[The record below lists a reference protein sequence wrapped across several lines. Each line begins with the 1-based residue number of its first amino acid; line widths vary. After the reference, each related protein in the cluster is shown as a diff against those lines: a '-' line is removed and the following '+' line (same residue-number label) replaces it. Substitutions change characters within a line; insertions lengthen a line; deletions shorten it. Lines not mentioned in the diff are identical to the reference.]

1 MAITR
6 RITVKQKDNTTESVA
21 FLSDVTLDGIT
32 GSGLVTVTG
41 DKDKVVSTDATKLT
55 VGTQGDVK
63 VVTPLELVSN
73 TTPSV
78 PANKLYNKDGQLYW
92 GDKVVGV
99 VAPGEVPVSQEA
111 FDAHKGNSDTDAKHL
126 SDAEW
131 GQIKATDGKP
141 LATKEWASAEF
152 ADKGDFDD
160 LSNDV
165 TTIKNNY
172 VSSVTGD
179 DSGVVQV
186 AFSTATGA
194 TGKTVTTAVT
204 VTNATQDDET
214 KALSGDGLVTGA
226 QAQAAIDEAVESGA
240 EAAIA
245 AYDTDTIGAWTP
257 ESTITGTVKTAIE
270 ANAAKIA
277 ALEGNHF
284 EVVDELPPVSEGKF
298 NVIYLVP
305 TEGDPTSKDEFI
317 LIEEGEPATRKWEQ
331 IGTTKVDLSNYFT
344 KDETTSAISTAVD
357 GEETR
362 ATAAEATLTAAVAT
376 ADGKADAAQADVDA
390 LEDLVGT
397 LPAGVTATTVV
408 GYVDEK
414 AGADVTALRNTE
426 DKASAADTDGFVT
439 VDLDGTV
446 GNHSLSVSTS
456 NIAKASEV
464 GAVTDLETSV
474 KSTVVGAVNEVAGKA
489 STAVQT
495 VSSGDTDNIQITKSG
510 TEVTIAPVPES
521 TLADLLAYCAIAEV

>member
-55 VGTQGDVK
+55 VGAQGDVK
-63 VVTPLELVSN
+63 VVTPLEFASN

-99 VAPGEVPVSQEA
+99 VSPGEVPVSQEA

-126 SDAEW
+126 TDAELNQLQAVA
-131 GQIKATDGKP
+131 GENI
-141 LATKEWASAEF
+141 ASESWVSTNF
-152 ADKGDFDD
+152 ADKDDFDGVSEKVD
-160 LSNDV
+160 TIETNYIK
-165 TTIKNNY
+165 TIKSSSTDVP
-172 VSSVTGD
+172 VSVSFGMSVEPNTRTTSVSVNLAEQ
-179 DSGVVQV
+179 DS
-186 AFSTATGA
+186 
-194 TGKTVTTAVT
+194 
-204 VTNATQDDET
+204 DT
-214 KALSGDGLVTGA
+214 KALSGTGLVTGA
-226 QAQAAIDEAVESGA
+226 QAQDAISAAVASGVED
-240 EAAIA
+240 AIA
-245 AYDTDTIGAWTP
+245 EYDETVIGAWTP

-284 EVVDELPPVSEGKF
+284 MVVDELPPVSEGKF

-344 KDETTSAISTAVD
+344 KAETTSAISTAV
-357 GEETR
+357 GNEETR
-362 ATAAEATLTAAVAT
+362 ATAAEETLTTAVAT
-376 ADGKADAAQADVDA
+376 ADGKAVAAQTAVNN
-390 LEDLVGT
+390 LKTLVGD
-397 LPAGVTATTVV
+397 LPDGATATNVV
-408 GYVDEK
+408 DYISEK
-414 AGADVTALRNTE
+414 AGADVTALSNTE
-426 DKASAADTDGFVT
+426 DKASAADADSFVT
-439 VDLDGTV
+439 VELDGTV

>member
-21 FLSDVTLDGIT
+21 FLSDVTLNGIK
-32 GSGLVTVTG
+32 GSGLVKVTG
-41 DKDKVVSTDATKLT
+41 DEEKTISTDPDKLT

-63 VVTPLELVSN
+63 VVTPLEFKAQ
-73 TTPSV
+73 TDTPAV
-78 PANKLYNKDGQLYW
+78 TANKLYSDGTDLYWNGNVIGVMKPGEIPVSKAEYLTHTQDETDKKHVSATEKGQL
-92 GDKVVGV
+92 
-99 VAPGEVPVSQEA
+99 
-111 FDAHKGNSDTDAKHL
+111 DATG
-126 SDAEW
+126 
-131 GQIKATDGKP
+131 GKS
-141 LATKEWASAEF
+141 LATEEWVSAEF
-152 ADKGDFDD
+152 ADKEEFDT
-160 LSNDV
+160 LSDDV
-165 TTIKNNY
+165 DTIKTNY

-179 DSGVVQV
+179 ATGVVQV
-186 AFSTATGA
+186 AFTTATGA
-194 TGKTVTTAVT
+194 TGKEVTTAVT
-204 VTNATQDDET
+204 VTNAVQNEIT
-214 KALSGDGLVTGA
+214 KELSGTGLVTGA
-226 QAQAAIDEAVESGA
+226 QAQAAINKTVESGV
-240 EAAIA
+240 EDAIA
-245 AYDTDTIGAWTP
+245 EYDETVIGAWTP

-344 KDETTSAISTAVD
+344 KDETNSAISTAVTA
-357 GEETR
+357 EETR
-362 ATAAEATLTAAVAT
+362 ALAAEGELDTAVKA
-376 ADGKADAAQADVDA
+376 ADTKADAAQADVDA
-390 LEDLVGT
+390 LETLVGT
-397 LPAGVTATTVV
+397 LPSSATATTVV

-414 AGADVTALRNTE
+414 AGADVTALRDTE

-464 GAVTDLETSV
+464 GDVAGLTTTAKD
-474 KSTVVGAVNEVAGKA
+474 TVVSAVNEVAGKA
-489 STAVQT
+489 STALQT
-495 VSSGDTDNIQITKSG
+495 VSSGDSANIKIDQTD
-510 TEVTIAPVPES
+510 TEVTVTPNG
-521 TLADLLAYCAIAEV
+521 TLADLLAYCTIAEV